1 MVIEDSGADSLW
13 LFGKIPMTGNL
24 MPVRKIMAGSLRL
37 LMPRDL
43 DTFIPITAT
52 RSETSELSN
61 TQPDTKRGLLT
72 VHKPGVVAYCIPAP
86 T

>member
-1 MVIEDSGADSLW
+1 MVIEDSGADGPR
-13 LFGKIPMTGNL
+13 LFGEIPMTGNL
-24 MPVRKIMAGSLRL
+24 MPKRKITAGSLRL

-52 RSETSELSN
+52 RSETRELSN
-61 TQPDTKRGLLT
+61 TRPDTKRRLLT
-72 VHKPGVVAYCIPAP
+72 VHKPGVAAYCVRAP